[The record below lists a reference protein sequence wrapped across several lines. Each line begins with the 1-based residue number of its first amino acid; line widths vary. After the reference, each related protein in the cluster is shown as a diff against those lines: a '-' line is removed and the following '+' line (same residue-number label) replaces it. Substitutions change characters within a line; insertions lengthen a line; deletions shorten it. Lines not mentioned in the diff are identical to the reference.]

1 MRTTLLFTA
10 AMAACASGAHAADTI
25 TLQAQP
31 LAAAPG
37 AQTAAK
43 PAFAAKAVASPKLTA
58 AVATRNSDGA
68 LEVGCIEKPNPRA
81 ARAPINTLSPES
93 QQ

>member
-10 AMAACASGAHAADTI
+10 AMAACASAAHAADTI

-37 AQTAAK
+37 EQIAAK
-43 PAFAAKAVASPKLTA
+43 PAVAGKAVTSPKLTA
-58 AVATRNSDGA
+58 AIATRNSDGT

-81 ARAPINTLSPES
+81 ARAPIKTISPEP

>member
-10 AMAACASGAHAADTI
+10 VAAACASSAYAADTI

-31 LAAAPG
+31 LAATSNV
-37 AQTAAK
+37 QLAAK
-43 PAFAAKAVASPKLTA
+43 SLVASKSVASPKLTA
-58 AVATRNSDGA
+58 AIATRNSDGT
-68 LEVGCIEKPNPRA
+68 LEVGCVEQPNPRA
-81 ARAPINTLSPES
+81 DKTRIRTPVPEA